1 MLTPLLDLLAL
12 FVLTTP
18 LVGFVGRKLE
28 NEKRVVFIYIILA
41 LTLSFALTIY
51 FYNAILWND
60 VPLTYDITYFSRITY
75 FEVDALSVFISLIF
89 LGIGIVV
96 SLFSVNEIESNK
108 ITGYYT
114 VLLAMILGMLGI
126 LFSADLFTLFI
137 FWEIMCL
144 CSYTLVAFHKEK
156 WEAIEA
162 SYKYLI
168 MSSVGSITIL
178 FSLSFLYGLAGT
190 LNIKMLSISFLEIE
204 TNVMVYI
211 ALIMLIV
218 GFGLQAGMVP
228 FHTWLPDAHMAAPNA
243 ISAILSGIVV
253 KAGIYGLLK
262 VLLIIFNKLMWQNTI
277 IIFSILT
284 MFIGNISALFQDDVK
299 RLLAYSTIA
308 NIGYILLGIAI
319 GSHRALTGSIFHIL
333 NHAITKALLFLTI
346 GAFIYRTKTRS
357 LKDLAGIRKFMPIT
371 GTFFIIGVLSLSS
384 FPFLNI
390 FWSEFILILSG
401 WESGSAWLS
410 FLMIIN
416 LMFSAV
422 YCLRLIQTVGIEKE
436 TLISKKTKEAPIAF
450 LVPII
455 ILGFLSI
462 LIGIYPS
469 PFQNLAEIIA
479 NSLLD

>member
-12 FVLTTP
+12 FVLTVP

-28 NEKRVVFIYIILA
+28 HEKKIVFIYIILA
-41 LTLSFALTIY
+41 FTLSFALTIS

-60 VPLTYDITYFSRITY
+60 ISLSYDLTY

-89 LGIGIVV
+89 LGIGVLV
-96 SLFSVNEIESNK
+96 SIFSVNEIESNK
-108 ITGYYT
+108 ITVYYT
-114 VLLAMILGMLGI
+114 VLLAMIFGMIGI

-162 SYKYLI
+162 SFKYLI

-190 LNIKMLSISFLEIE
+190 LNIKMLSISFLEVE

-211 ALIMLIV
+211 SLVMLIV

-253 KAGIYGLLK
+253 KAGIFGLLK
-262 VLLIIFNKLMWQNTI
+262 ILLIIFNKLMWQNTI
-277 IIFSILT
+277 IVFSLLT

-319 GSHRALTGSIFHIL
+319 GSQRALTGSIFHIL
-333 NHAITKALLFLTI
+333 NHAIIKALLFLTT

-401 WESGSAWLS
+401 WESGSVWLS

-416 LMFSAV
+416 LVFSAV
-422 YCLRLIQTVGIEKE
+422 YCLRLIQTVGIEKK
-436 TLISKKTKEAPIAF
+436 TLILKKSKEAPIMF
-450 LVPII
+450 LIPII
-455 ILGFLSI
+455 ILGLLSI

-479 NSLLD
+479 KSLID

>member
-1 MLTPLLDLLAL
+1 MLTPLLDLLVL
-12 FVLTTP
+12 FVLTVP

-28 NEKRVVFIYIILA
+28 HEKKVVFIYIIFA
-41 LTLSFALTIY
+41 LTLLFVLTIS

-60 VPLTYDITYFSRITY
+60 ISLSYDLTY

-89 LGIGIVV
+89 LGIGVLV

-114 VLLAMILGMLGI
+114 VLLAMIFGMIGI

-162 SYKYLI
+162 SFKYLI

-190 LNIKMLSISFLEIE
+190 LNIKMLSISFLEVE

-211 ALIMLIV
+211 ALVMLIV

-253 KAGIYGLLK
+253 KAGIFGLLK
-262 VLLIIFNKLMWQNTI
+262 ILLIIFNKLMWQNTI
-277 IIFSILT
+277 IVLSLLT

-319 GSHRALTGSIFHIL
+319 GSQRALTGSIFHIL
-333 NHAITKALLFLTI
+333 NHAIIKALLFLTT

-401 WESGSAWLS
+401 WESGSVWLS

-416 LMFSAV
+416 LVFSAV
-422 YCLRLIQTVGIEKE
+422 YCLRLIQTVGIEKK
-436 TLISKKTKEAPIAF
+436 TLILKKSKEAPIMF
-450 LVPII
+450 LIPII
-455 ILGFLSI
+455 ILGLLSI

-479 NSLLD
+479 KSLID